1 MIKAHSNLPK
11 QKSVKFLYTIV
22 VLLFLLL
29 LFIYKNWISG
39 FDAPRQNTTDIEF
52 TIRKDTS
59 LDAVV
64 SDLKYYDFIKDENAF
79 RYALKKTKDTTIG
92 NENSLKIGNNTIDRE
107 ARYTISQSMNAW
119 EIADIL
125 LNKGEHT
132 SCDKG
137 CPDSNFNPELL
148 QGGDIA
154 PTIKQKYEY
163 VKSYEDCVK
172 AIGSDGGQLSSEQY
186 YERTGIKKCV
196 SPDGREFTKGKE
208 GWSDAIG
215 G

>member
-1 MIKAHSNLPK
+1 MITVRNKLPK
-11 QKSVKFLYTIV
+11 HKLTKFVYVSVILIILG
-22 VLLFLLL
+22 LLFV
-29 LFIYKNWISG
+29 YKNWIKS
-39 FDAPRQNTTDIEF
+39 FEAPRQSTPDIEF

-79 RYALKKTKDTTIG
+79 RYALRKTKDTTIG
-92 NENSLKIGNNTIDRE
+92 TENSLKIVNNTINKE
-107 ARYTISQSMNAW
+107 ARYTISQSMTAW
-119 EIADIL
+119 QIADIL
-125 LNKGEHT
+125 LNKGEYT
-132 SCDKG
+132 SCERG

-148 QGGDIA
+148 QGGDLA

-163 VKSYEDCVK
+163 VKSYEDCVN
-172 AIGSDGGQLSSEQY
+172 AISRDGGQLSSEQY

-208 GWSDAIG
+208 GWNDAIG